1 MTIYFIPIVILTLI
15 IGLILKV
22 ILILMDSSSTKSKT
36 NTCTYHNL
44 L

>member
-22 ILILMDSSSTKSKT
+22 ILILIDSSSTKYKT
-36 NTCTYHNL
+36 NTCTYYNL